1 MTGING
7 IQSVLSS
14 VMLVRLWRCRTM
26 CILMMPMMSVAHY
39 AINLIL
45 CEMTLLAMSMFVKA
59 MLAFLHVLVHL
70 LVHFRTCLGVI
81 SNHMT
86 ATMFVMNVIDMT
98 FCLSLVAW
106 VVMLVYIVA
115 CEACNCA
122 EDHHSDYHHAFECC
136 LHILYLL

>member
-1 MTGING
+1 M
-7 IQSVLSS
+7 L
-14 VMLVRLWRCRTM
+14 VMLAWLWRFWMM
-26 CILMMPMMSVAHY
+26 CIVVMAIVPVMHY
-39 AINLIL
+39 AINLML

>member
-45 CEMTLLAMSMFVKA
+45 CEMTLLAMPMLVKA
-59 MLAFLHVLVHL
+59 MLALLHVLVHL
-70 LVHFRTCLGVI
+70 LIHSRMSLWMI
-81 SNHMT
+81 YNHIT
-86 ATMFVMNVIDMT
+86 TTMNIMNVIVVA
-98 FCLSLVAW
+98 FNLNLVVR
-106 VVMLVYIVA
+106 VVMLIYIIVS
-115 CEACNCA
+115 EACNCA

-136 LHILYLL
+136 FHILYLL